1 MCFANL
7 RLEKL
12 ETVNADENVS
22 VGVDFEQV
30 AVVLVEPESPGGE
43 RGVVLELEELL
54 GVTDGDEPLLQQSET
69 QNLSGKGKPRKFEIH
84 FAAKFYQ
91 VSSVLTSN
99 SGDLYSASV

>member
-43 RGVVLELEELL
+43 RRVVLELEQLL
-54 GVTDGDEPLLQQSET
+54 GVTDGDEPLLQQSEA
-69 QNLSGKGKPRKFEIH
+69 QNLSGRGKPQKFQNH
-84 FAAKFYQ
+84 FAGKDYL

-99 SGDLYSASV
+99 SGVLYSASV